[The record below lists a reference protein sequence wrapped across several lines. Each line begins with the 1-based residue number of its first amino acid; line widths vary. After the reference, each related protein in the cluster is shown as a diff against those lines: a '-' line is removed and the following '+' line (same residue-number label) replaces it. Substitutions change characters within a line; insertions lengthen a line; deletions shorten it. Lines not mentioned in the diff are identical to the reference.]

1 MEYLTIVSRIV
12 FVSQIRF
19 DWFVECNVFLSFLKP
34 NKRKP
39 RKPKLTTN

>member
-19 DWFVECNVFLSFLKP
+19 DWFVECNFLFFFFLSFLKP
-34 NKRKP
+34 NKK
-39 RKPKLTTN
+39 KLRLKI

>member
-34 NKRKP
+34 NKRKS
-39 RKPKLTTN
+39 RKT